1 MESSLKVEAVG
12 MVMGYDH
19 ELELSMTVLL
29 PHCFALK
36 DYLPHLAQS
45 LHFLNLGLL
54 MVLDHCL
61 DHRSTYVP
69 WPWLQL

>member
-1 MESSLKVEAVG
+1 MESLLKVEAVG
-12 MVMGYDH
+12 TVMGYGH
-19 ELELSMTVLL
+19 ELELSMMVLL

-36 DYLPHLAQS
+36 DYFPLLAQS

-54 MVLDHCL
+54 MVLDHWL
-61 DHRSTYVP
+61 DHQSTYVP